1 MLDQNT
7 VPAAKKHSSPKEL
20 STKKSE
26 LFPQSTT
33 QRPSEKKKRSTV
45 HIDSPPK
52 IMHLRKTRKNCKIK
66 KFKQIKN
73 FAKEKEKWNRNLKQN
88 EIKADKTDEFTEDEN
103 RTF

>member
-1 MLDQNT
+1 
-7 VPAAKKHSSPKEL
+7 
-20 STKKSE
+20 
-26 LFPQSTT
+26 
-33 QRPSEKKKRSTV
+33 
-45 HIDSPPK
+45 
-52 IMHLRKTRKNCKIK
+52 MHLRKTRKNCKIK